1 MVEQNLYN
9 TVIKKTSEK
18 VNDSQVEA
26 EKLTH

>member
-9 TVIKKTSEK
+9 TVVKKTSEK
-18 VNDSQVEA
+18 VNDSKVEA